1 MKTLAPAVSAL
12 QAVHHL
18 MHDVHHHRLMER
30 RMPLYFLVIQVA
42 LCETKGKP
50 INLYIKRF
58 PKPNTNLPDDI
69 WTPKIA
75 KCAEI
80 NPSPVRDLS

>member
-18 MHDVHHHRLMER
+18 MHDVHHHHHMEL

-42 LCETKGKP
+42 LCETKGKAR
-50 INLYIKRF
+50 ILYIKRR
-58 PKPNTNLPDDI
+58 PNQIPAYQMTSGYQ
-69 WTPKIA
+69 K
-75 KCAEI
+75 
-80 NPSPVRDLS
+80 